1 MLRKAYLAVLMDLSV
16 GVSHN
21 LDVTRSEEMCRMS
34 RIVYNVGEGSPLCH
48 HHRHHHHRRGGGGS
62 IYLVEGSP
70 L

>member
-1 MLRKAYLAVLMDLSV
+1 MLRKAYLADLMDLPV

-21 LDVTRSEEMCRMS
+21 LEVTRKEELCRMS

-48 HHRHHHHRRGGGGS
+48 HHHRRGGGGS